1 MKSSLLVLTLL
12 FLAACRTAAPPAL
25 TFGEGTK
32 ELTAS
37 ARALNQAFA
46 VRDTAAIQR
55 LLAPE
60 YGFHF
65 IDNNMHG
72 TLAATPNA
80 PRGQWV
86 GEMLG
91 RLSNGPLES
100 SLVDVRVVGNL
111 GVVVSH
117 YRWSGSY
124 SGVGFRYEGYITDV
138 WVLRDGKWQ
147 ALLSTAT
154 LLPPGS

>member
-1 MKSSLLVLTLL
+1 MKASLLLTVLL
-12 FLAACRTAAPPAL
+12 LAACRTAAPPAL

-32 ELTAS
+32 ELAAS
-37 ARALNQAFA
+37 ARELNQAFA
-46 VRDTAAIQR
+46 VRDTATIER

-60 YGFHF
+60 YVFHF
-65 IDNNMHG
+65 VDNNMHG

-80 PRGQWV
+80 PRGRWV
-86 GEMLG
+86 GELLA

-100 SLVDVRVVGNL
+100 SLVDVRVVGTL
-111 GVVVSH
+111 GVAVTH

-124 SGVGFRYEGYITDV
+124 SGVGFHYEGYITDV
-138 WVLRDGKWQ
+138 WVLRGGKWQ
-147 ALLSTAT
+147 TLLSTAT